1 MAKALIINEDVK
13 IPGDELRYRFSRSS
27 GPGGQN
33 VNKVESKVELL
44 FDIDSSVALD
54 DVQKRRLHVV
64 AASKIDAEGTLVLR
78 SQASRSR
85 QENIELVRNQ
95 LLDLIKRSLR
105 EPKKRVKTAISAGA
119 KHGRRT
125 AKKKSSQK
133 KQTRSASRSALQ
145 EYYDAEE

>member
-54 DVQKRRLHVV
+54 EVQKRRLHVV
-64 AASKIDAEGTLVLR
+64 ASSKIDAEGTLVLR

-95 LLDLIKRSLR
+95 LLELIKRSLR
-105 EPKKRVKTAISAGA
+105 EPKKRVKTSISAGA